1 MLDGVE
7 LNLEE
12 CDAGSD
18 LDDLLEGRQWTLC
31 KFLMPWIPGVSTAKA
46 GRIYSFL

>member
-1 MLDGVE
+1 ME

-18 LDDLLEGRQWTLC
+18 LDDLLEARQWTLC
-31 KFLMPWIPGVSTAKA
+31 RVLMSWIPRVSTAKA
-46 GRIYSFL
+46 GKIYSCL